1 MNMTEIRKENFQ
13 DGQKYSIPPEVQEVI
28 EKAREQQAS
37 TTKKPL
43 DFVLNK
49 DGAIKKTLSNLRLML
64 LLNPQVKGIG
74 FDEFAQEITVNM
86 HPITDEFIIDLR
98 LSVDKEYSLT
108 FTKEDILQMVSSI
121 AREKN
126 SYHPIK
132 QHIESKVWDGKP
144 RADILFIDYLGA
156 DDNAYSRAV
165 ARKWLAGAVARIY
178 EPGVKMEMVPV
189 LQGKQG
195 VGKSTLASKLGGEF
209 FVDSLA
215 SLGKS
220 KDDYQLLIGSWIIE
234 LGELASFNST
244 ETEKVKSFI
253 SAKFDKIRLPYSVIP
268 QKYYRTCVFIG
279 TTNNGE
285 FLSDLTGNRRFFPI
299 PLKNSA
305 KKDIFAM
312 DTETIQ
318 QIWAEAYQLY
328 ENGEKLF
335 LDEETDLK
343 AAEEYRS
350 NATEESLFFMS
361 IDDFLEMKVPDQW
374 DSMNSDDQKYHF
386 EKRQRGRSAPGTC
399 TINKTTAKEIAYML
413 GLDARDRN
421 ANSQTKKI
429 KLYMDNRDD
438 WESKIVKIKG
448 KSQRGYMRK
457 KLVL

>member
-1 MNMTEIRKENFQ
+1 MTEIRKENFQ
-13 DGQKYSIPPEVQEVI
+13 DEQKYSIPPEVQEVI
-28 EKAREQQAS
+28 EKAREQKGS

-64 LLNPQVKGIG
+64 LLTPQVKGIG

-86 HPITDEFIIDLR
+86 HPITDEFIVDLR
-98 LSVDKEYSLT
+98 LSVDREYSLT

-144 RADILFIDYLGA
+144 RADSLFIDYLGA

-195 VGKSTLASKLGGEF
+195 VGKSTLASKLGGGF

-279 TTNNGE
+279 TTNNSE
-285 FLSDLTGNRRFFPI
+285 FLNDLTGNRRFFPI

-305 KKDIFAM
+305 ELDIFKL
-312 DTETIQ
+312 DDETIQ
-318 QIWAEAYQLY
+318 QIWAEAFLRYK
-328 ENGEKLF
+328 EGEKLF
-335 LDEETDLK
+335 LDVEADLE
-343 AAEEYRS
+343 AAEEYR
-350 NATEESLFFMS
+350 NQATEESLFFIS
-361 IDDFLEMKVPDQW
+361 INDFLEMKVPENW
-374 DSMNSDDQKYHF
+374 DSMNMD
-386 EKRQRGRSAPGTC
+386 EKRYQFENSQRGRSVSGASA
-399 TINKTTAKEIAYML
+399 INKTTAKEIAYML
-413 GLDARDRN
+413 GLDAKDRN
-421 ANSQTKKI
+421 ANSQAKKI
-429 KLYMDNRDD
+429 KLYMDNRED
-438 WESKIVKIKG
+438 WESKPVLMKG
-448 KSQRGYMRK
+448 KTQRGYKRK
-457 KLVL
+457 